1 MKNFL
6 ILGLLAMLLFS
17 VSAALSLWL
26 NQSKQQAEEKDKS
39 KDDKPVAKAPKDG
52 APPKED
58 VKSPSGPKTPEGPSG
73 VSMETVARS
82 NKETEERNAQR
93 AIRLDVVVRDL
104 QTQREATEAALRQ
117 VMNELKNVNTETTK
131 LDALANDL
139 KQKMVT
145 FEAGEKKNIEKIA
158 SMYDAMSPEAAGPIL
173 KQMADTGRID
183 MAAKILVQ
191 MNQRKAAAV
200 LEAMNDPPLALSI
213 LSKIQGLRAAT
224 PPGPLP
230 GGTGA
235 PVVPAQGP

>member
-17 VSAALSLWL
+17 VSAAMSLWL
-26 NQSKQQAEEKDKS
+26 NQSKQQAEEKDKDKS
-39 KDDKPVAKAPKDG
+39 KDDKPVAKAPKDAG
-52 APPKED
+52 PKEEP
-58 VKSPSGPKTPEGPSG
+58 KPSGASKSPEGPSG
-73 VSMETVARS
+73 ASLETTAR
-82 NKETEERNAQR
+82 NLRDTEERNAQR
-93 AIRLDVVVRDL
+93 AARLDVVVRDL

-117 VMNELKNVNTETTK
+117 VMNELKSVNTETTK

-145 FEAGEKKNIEKIA
+145 FEAGEKKNIDKIA
-158 SMYDAMSPEAAGPIL
+158 SMYDAMAPEAAGPIL

-224 PPGPLP
+224 PTGN
-230 GGTGA
+230 GA
-235 PVVPAQGP
+235 PIVPAQGP

>member
-17 VSAALSLWL
+17 VSAAMSLWL
-26 NQSKQQAEEKDKS
+26 NQSKQQAAEEKDKQAS
-39 KDDKPVAKAPKDG
+39 KEEKPAKAKETG
-52 APPKED
+52 PKEETKPSG
-58 VKSPSGPKTPEGPSG
+58 VSKSPDGPSG
-73 VSMETVARS
+73 VSLEKIAVS
-82 NKETEERNAQR
+82 NREAEERNAQR
-93 AIRLDVVVRDL
+93 ATRLDVVVRDL
-104 QTQREATEAALRQ
+104 QTQREATETALRQ
-117 VMNELKNVNTETTK
+117 VMGELKNVNTETAK
-131 LDALANDL
+131 LDALANDI

-158 SMYDAMSPEAAGPIL
+158 SMYEAMAPESSGPIL

-200 LEAMNDPPLALSI
+200 LDAMNDPALALAI
-213 LSKIQGLRAAT
+213 LTRIQGLRAAP

-230 GGTGA
+230 TGNGTPIA
-235 PVVPAQGP
+235 PAQGP